1 MRGLYVYVCSLRAF
15 ELNQQCYKMLSPLT
29 QATTTQTIS
38 TPRKQHTE
46 KHAQTRYKHTHT
58 TNTSMRIDRRA
69 VRRHHLDRL
78 RSSYVRGELML
89 RRIQL
94 RRIGLHQR

>member
-1 MRGLYVYVCSLRAF
+1 
-15 ELNQQCYKMLSPLT
+15 
-29 QATTTQTIS
+29 
-38 TPRKQHTE
+38 
-46 KHAQTRYKHTHT
+46 
-58 TNTSMRIDRRA
+58 MRIDRRA

-94 RRIGLHQR
+94 RRIRLHQRRAPLPRPRGAIRSRATTPTTTALIREHRLMLQGVLVHREGSLDERDALHRRVRCRIE